1 MTEEQL
7 KDTYLRWIEH
17 YCNNEFDKE
26 ELPAGVE
33 LALDSLT
40 KIDPLDFSVSSAKLS
55 DMSQTFSNDGDIPRF
70 IYNWLK
76 PYRKIRW

>member
-1 MTEEQL
+1 MQKEEL
-7 KDTYLRWIEH
+7 REVYLRWIEN
-17 YCNNEFDKE
+17 YCNNEFDKKK
-26 ELPAGVE
+26 LPAGVE

-40 KIDPLDFSVSSAKLS
+40 KIDPLDFSVSSARLS